1 MNKVEKN
8 LSTKKNNKN
17 VIELSAGGRDDDD
30 DDEGKTVFF
39 LWYPRS
45 KICTIQTHAHKYFQN
60 TIGIKSNQIQTNK
73 KK

>member
-39 LWYPRS
+39 SLVS
-45 KICTIQTHAHKYFQN
+45 KIKDLYDTN
-60 TIGIKSNQIQTNK
+60 TRT
-73 KK
+73 